1 MSNLQSVIITLSVS
15 YAVIGAL
22 LLLVLVYAR
31 LPWAAKATA
40 VIITSVFY
48 VVSFAGSRSLLG
60 WASIDH
66 LPRQFKLLQARIV
79 DPHTIEGDPG
89 SVYLWVEAL
98 DEDNRPSGVPRAY
111 RLPYSDA
118 LADKTQH
125 ASDQIAAGHPQGG
138 RAADFGT
145 GEGGVIDAA
154 REYILPKTII
164 QTAGGDP
171 STGEFKAAQRAG
183 DGVSFTP
190 LLPPRMP
197 PKDEQ
202 Q

>member
-1 MSNLQSVIITLSVS
+1 VNNPQSVIVTLSVS

-22 LLLVLVYAR
+22 LLVVLVYAR
-31 LPWAAKATA
+31 LPWSAKALA
-40 VIITSVFY
+40 VVVTSVFY
-48 VVSFAGSRSLLG
+48 VVSFNGTRGLLG
-60 WASIDH
+60 WASQDR
-66 LPRQFKLLQARIV
+66 LPASFKLLRTRIV
-79 DPHTIEGDPG
+79 DPHTVEGDPG

-118 LADKTQH
+118 LAEKTH
-125 ASDQIAAGHPQGG
+125 AAENQIAAGHPQGG

-145 GEGGVIDAA
+145 GEGGLIDAA
-154 REYILPKTII
+154 REYVLPRTVI
-164 QTAGGDP
+164 QTSGGDP
-171 STGEFKAAQRAG
+171 STGEFKAAAQAG
-183 DGVSFTP
+183 DRVSFTP

-197 PKDEQ
+197 PKDQ